1 MQYYFPPELLSLS
14 AKLYINSEKFSLS
27 YLNIR
32 SAKKN
37 FENPKT
43 FFLKQSLP
51 LDFYVFLKVGSM
63 KVGSMIETV
72 KDYFTSSHNTQLFIN
87 VGVLLVKLVK
97 KGDKSMY
104 IHDSLSFKSRRDL
117 DININIE
124 SLSIELI
131 WKNSKKHRSLN
142 KLWTSRWWF

>member
-43 FFLKQSLP
+43 FFLKQSLS
-51 LDFYVFLKVGSM
+51 LDFYVFL

-97 KGDKSMY
+97 EGDMSMY

-131 WKNSKKHRSLN
+131 
-142 KLWTSRWWF
+142 

>member
-1 MQYYFPPELLSLS
+1 MQYYFPPELLPLS

-43 FFLKQSLP
+43 FFLKQSLS
-51 LDFYVFLKVGSM
+51 LDFYVFL

-72 KDYFTSSHNTQLFIN
+72 KDYFTSSHNTQLFIT

-97 KGDKSMY
+97 EGDMSMY

-131 WKNSKKHRSLN
+131 
-142 KLWTSRWWF
+142 

>member
-1 MQYYFPPELLSLS
+1 MQYYFPPELLPLS

-43 FFLKQSLP
+43 FFLKQSLS

-63 KVGSMIETV
+63 TETV

-97 KGDKSMY
+97 EGDMSMY

-131 WKNSKKHRSLN
+131 
-142 KLWTSRWWF
+142 

>member
-1 MQYYFPPELLSLS
+1 MQYYFPPELLPLS

-43 FFLKQSLP
+43 FFLKQSLS
-51 LDFYVFLKVGSM
+51 LDFYVFL

-97 KGDKSMY
+97 EGDMSMY

-131 WKNSKKHRSLN
+131 
-142 KLWTSRWWF
+142 